1 MLNGK
6 ALSLGI
12 SYKSIQFSDI
22 SSTCPNNDALTE
34 CTRACVYSVP
44 AMSSG
49 EYYCPTFCWCLSR
62 GGTSMINGTMIASVY
77 CNGSVKCTC
86 TVISCVTENCSGSW
100 NFQVN
105 YNDNICIVTCAVRH
119 ASDDTLSPIRS
130 SICLSSVSSTSG
142 GNYCVGSPSYQLS
155 QTCVPSM

>member
-12 SYKSIQFSDI
+12 SYNSIQFSDI
-22 SSTCPNNDALTE
+22 SSTCPNGDALTE

-44 AMSSG
+44 AMSIG
-49 EYYCPTFCWCLSR
+49 EYYCPTFCWRLSR
-62 GGTSMINGTMIASVY
+62 GGTSMTNGTMTASVC
-77 CNGSVKCTC
+77 CNGSIKCTC
-86 TVISCVTENCSGSW
+86 TVTSPNAENCSGSW
-100 NFQVN
+100 TFQVN
-105 YNDNICIVTCAVRH
+105 YNDTICIVTYAQRH
-119 ASDDTLSPIRS
+119 ITDTTLSPVQS

-155 QTCVPSM
+155 QTCIPSM